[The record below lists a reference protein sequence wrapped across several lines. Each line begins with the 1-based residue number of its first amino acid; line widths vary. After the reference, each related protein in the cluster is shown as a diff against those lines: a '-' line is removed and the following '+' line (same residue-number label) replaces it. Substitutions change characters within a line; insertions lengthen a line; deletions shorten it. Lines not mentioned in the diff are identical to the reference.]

1 MASFRKLPSGK
12 WEAAVFVKGKR
23 RAKAWPTKREAE
35 RWAAD
40 TADALEND
48 KVGVSGKTMGDLLK
62 RYLTEVTPTKLGAR
76 RETVALTRVMGDKAL
91 CAVPLEELAPRH
103 IAAWRDRRLA
113 QVSGST
119 VNREMNILSNAM
131 HIARREWQWL
141 TTEITKDV
149 RRPKSN
155 APRQRLPTDDE
166 IEAIC
171 HALGDRLVSG
181 RVRLAWLFALETG
194 LRCGEI
200 CALQPGDVEG
210 RVLTVRESKTDAG
223 VRQVPMTSRA
233 MEIWEEAGGN
243 FGLTSAQVD
252 ANFRRARKLAGV
264 EDLHYH
270 DSRAAAL
277 TKLSKVLSPLQLAK
291 VAGHKDMQML
301 ISTYYRE
308 DVADLV
314 AKLD

>member
-12 WEAAVFVKGKR
+12 WEAQVFVKGKR
-23 RAKAWPTKREAE
+23 KSKAWATKREAE

-48 KVGVSGKTMGDLLK
+48 KVGVSGKTVGDLLQ
-62 RYLTEVTPTKLGAR
+62 RYLEEVTPTKRGSR
-76 RETVALTRVMGDKAL
+76 RESVALVRMMRDTEL
-91 CAVPLEELAPRH
+91 CSVPLEELAPRH

-113 QVSGST
+113 EVSGST
-119 VNREMNILSNAM
+119 VNRELNTLSNAF

-141 TTEITKDV
+141 TAEITKDV

-233 MEIWEEAGGN
+233 MEIWEEAGGD
-243 FGLTSAQVD
+243 FGLVPAQVD

-264 EDLHYH
+264 EDLHFH
-270 DSRAAAL
+270 DSRAASL

-301 ISTYYRE
+301 INCYYRE
-308 DVADLV
+308 NVADLV